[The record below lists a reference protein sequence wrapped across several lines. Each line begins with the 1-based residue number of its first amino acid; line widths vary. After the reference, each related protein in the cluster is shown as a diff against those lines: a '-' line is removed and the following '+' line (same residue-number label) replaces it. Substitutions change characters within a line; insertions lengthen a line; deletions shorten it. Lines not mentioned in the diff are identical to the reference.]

1 MPPPSKEDILSV
13 IEESRR
19 HGAKKTLLE
28 ALRHFVWYFCS
39 SNKSTQYKRLFFEGD
54 QMCGA
59 ALVSYYPGRNT
70 PSAQFHAARE
80 KNVLVLH
87 QIAML
92 PIEKKSKTHI
102 AVLGVFQ
109 DPTLRIL
116 DAVVVEAVLSEEF
129 LASLERRGWKVQD
142 TNAIMYREVAE
153 GRVESGITK
162 VQKKAKAEPKEVPP
176 PHIMAAPPAAAIVP
190 LPHIPPAPPA
200 MVRCDGPEAYGWE
213 NVQDAHF
220 ETFVRLPEDEA
231 EIAGFGFPS
240 VRTP

>member
-1 MPPPSKEDILSV
+1 MPPPSKEDILLV
-13 IEESRR
+13 IEESRC
-19 HGAKKTLLE
+19 HGAQKTLHE

-70 PSAQFHAARE
+70 PAQFHAARE

-109 DPTLRIL
+109 DPTMRIL

-153 GRVESGITK
+153 GRVDSGITK

-190 LPHIPPAPPA
+190 LPHIPPPPPVL
-200 MVRCDGPEAYGWE
+200 VRCDGPEAYGWE

-231 EIAGFGFPS
+231 ELAGFGFPS